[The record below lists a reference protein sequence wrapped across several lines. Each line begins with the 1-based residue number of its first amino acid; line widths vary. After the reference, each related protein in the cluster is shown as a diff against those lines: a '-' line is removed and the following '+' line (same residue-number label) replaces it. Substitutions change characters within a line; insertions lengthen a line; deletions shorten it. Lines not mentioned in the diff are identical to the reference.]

1 MREYVNEILT
11 SIFKKQKILEAN
23 ERSVYQLLE
32 LSDKTNSDMPKSYH
46 CNKNLKSLCFGKK
59 FILLYLEDLK
69 LLITRCYWRV
79 TKIYYSY
86 YTFKQAR
93 FRSRFVLRNHK
104 SRQNVKNA
112 IKKYLFKLMNN
123 ANFGRDCRD
132 NAM

>member
-1 MREYVNEILT
+1 M
-11 SIFKKQKILEAN
+11 FW
-23 ERSVYQLLE
+23 
-32 LSDKTNSDMPKSYH
+32 
-46 CNKNLKSLCFGKK
+46 KK

-69 LLITRCYWRV
+69 LLITRCCWRV

-86 YTFKQAR
+86 YTFKQAC

-112 IKKYLFKLMNN
+112 IKKYSFKLMNN
-123 ANFGRDCRD
+123 ANFGRDCSD